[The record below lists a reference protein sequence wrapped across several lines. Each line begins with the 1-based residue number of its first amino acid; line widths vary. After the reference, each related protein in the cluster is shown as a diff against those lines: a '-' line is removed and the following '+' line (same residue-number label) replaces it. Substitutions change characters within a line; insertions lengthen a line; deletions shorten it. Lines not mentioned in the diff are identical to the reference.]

1 VARTGRQP
9 IAVPPAIRDAVPGD
23 ALAVAA
29 VHVRAW
35 QVSYRGLLP
44 DEHLDGLRS
53 EQRAAGY
60 VFDSPDPDVPRTIL
74 ALDGHG
80 AVGAFATFGSSR
92 DADAPDA
99 GEIMAL
105 YVDPPHWGAGM
116 GRALTAEAES
126 RLAADGCREIVLW
139 VLVGNEQAQG
149 FYRTLGYVPD
159 GGHRHEDVYGVA
171 AEVIRYRRALP

>member
-1 VARTGRQP
+1 VARSGRQP
-9 IAVPPAIRDAVPGD
+9 VGVPPAIRDAVPAD

-44 DEHLDGLRS
+44 DEHLDGLRA
-53 EQRAAGY
+53 ERRVAGY
-60 VFDSPDPDVPRTIL
+60 VFDSPDPDAPRTII
-74 ALDGHG
+74 ALDEHG
-80 AVGAFATFGSSR
+80 VVRAFATFGASR
-92 DADAPDA
+92 DEDAPGA

-105 YVDPPHWGAGM
+105 YVDPPHWHAGM

-126 RLAADGCREIVLW
+126 RLAADGRREIVLW

-149 FYRTLGYVPD
+149 FYRALGYAPD

>member
-1 VARTGRQP
+1 L
-9 IAVPPAIRDAVPGD
+9 PAGPTTRIRDATQAD

-44 DEHLDGLRS
+44 DEHLDGLRA
-53 EQRAAGY
+53 ERRVAGY
-60 VFDSPDPDVPRTIL
+60 VFDSPDPAAPRTII

-80 AVGAFATFGSSR
+80 AVGAFATFGRSR
-92 DADAPDA
+92 DGDAPDA
-99 GEIMAL
+99 GEIGAL
-105 YVDPPHWGAGM
+105 YVDPSCWRGGM
-116 GRALTAEAES
+116 GRALMAEAES
-126 RLAADGCREIVLW
+126 RLAADGFPEVILW
-139 VLVGNEQAQG
+139 VLVGNAQAQG
-149 FYRTLGYVPD
+149 FYRALGYAPD